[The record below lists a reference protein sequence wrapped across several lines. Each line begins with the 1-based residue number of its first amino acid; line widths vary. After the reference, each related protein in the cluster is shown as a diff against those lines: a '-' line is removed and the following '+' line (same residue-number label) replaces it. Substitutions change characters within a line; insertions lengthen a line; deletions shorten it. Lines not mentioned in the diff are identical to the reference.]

1 MQVELRGHSN
11 PTYCNQIHLHFLHLE
26 AMGMLKHLSH
36 ALSCS
41 QKPHCETF
49 TTFILHIFDALIFN
63 VSVRRVLLVRCPMAI
78 LQHASIAG
86 QGGIGAQE
94 TQHVKTVQQVRTGWP
109 RHRENREN
117 REFGSYFFQTGKTQG
132 ILF

>member
-26 AMGMLKHLSH
+26 ALGMLKHLSH

-94 TQHVKTVQQVRTGWP
+94 TQHVKTVQQVR
-109 RHRENREN
+109 
-117 REFGSYFFQTGKTQG
+117 KTR
-132 ILF
+132 LF